1 MKPDNYC
8 VLCTISGSLVS
19 KYSDNHLV
27 EVSQCK
33 HMPTHQTTQQ
43 HIPEEHGLIPMW
55 HLHLESVQFETWL
68 CLLL

>member
-43 HIPEEHGLIPMW
+43 HIPEEHGLIPM
-55 HLHLESVQFETWL
+55 
-68 CLLL
+68 